1 MMKITRRKAIWTAV
15 IAALGVAGPGIGSGG
30 GAAAA
35 VVAQDLDTIAT
46 ANIKDLTAT
55 LLVSSDETN
64 FAELKKIGGSF
75 ATTYR
80 FKRMNVSYKNPNKA
94 RFEAKVA
101 GANVVVVFNG
111 DTKLIR
117 IPLKTHKSN
126 VADQPGQKQSLMDL
140 GIFARDYLTT
150 DYKPVFL
157 RKDGGL
163 MIYKL
168 VQRNTDNKSHEVVWV
183 NPKTFIT
190 ERRQSFNGDNKLQKE
205 IRYKNA
211 RVIRPGIWVPL
222 RIEVYN
228 QFGKLGAVQSVED
241 VKVNLGVSDS
251 QFATT

>member
-1 MMKITRRKAIWTAV
+1 MTKITRRNAIWTAAF
-15 IAALGVAGPGIGSGG
+15 AALGIGLGVG
-30 GAAAA
+30 RAA
-35 VVAQDLDTIAT
+35 VAQDPEVPAT
-46 ANIKDLTAT
+46 DKIKDLTAT
-55 LLVSSDETN
+55 LLVSSEETN

-80 FKRMNVSYKNPNKA
+80 FKRMNVTYKNPNKA

-111 DTKLIR
+111 DTKMIR

-140 GIFARDYLTT
+140 GIFAKDYLTT

-163 MIYKL
+163 LVYKL

-190 ERRQSFNGDNKLQKE
+190 ERRQSINGDNKLQKE
-205 IRYKNA
+205 LRYKNA
-211 RVIRPGIWVPL
+211 RAVRPGIWVPM

-228 QFGKLGAVQSVED
+228 QFGKLGAVQNVED
-241 VKVNLGVSDS
+241 AKVNLGVDES